1 MNENYIDN
9 IVEFWKNQFSTINWS
24 HEFSLDKSVL
34 NDYQAKRHILCS
46 RLGQT
51 SLNKEQ
57 RKAIIESF
65 KGEARDN
72 VQDIVERYALK
83 D

>member
-1 MNENYIDN
+1 MSENQIDVT
-9 IVEFWKNQFSTINWS
+9 VEFWTNQFKTINWS
-24 HEFSLDKSVL
+24 HEYSLNKKELIDHQSAR
-34 NDYQAKRHILCS
+34 QILCS

-51 SLNKEQ
+51 CLNKEQ

-65 KGEARDN
+65 KGEAREY
-72 VQDIVERYALK
+72 VRDIVDRYALK